1 MTRGVATLGTWRPG
15 PTLLLGLTLVMG
27 LAAPPLAAQPSERE
41 AQQRLDA
48 LGEALREVSEQ
59 LSTTREARDEASEAL
74 REVET
79 ALAETHRQLDALQ
92 AERLALDDEIATLE
106 TRREQLAAERTAQIE
121 ALKAQLDA
129 LYRLGRA
136 PQLKLLLNQ
145 DDPAR
150 LDRLQHYLNRLA
162 RARNERL
169 DELARLDTELAENR
183 RALEQRVERLESVAA
198 ELAARSAT
206 LAEQMAERTA
216 LMARLDERFA
226 SEQARLA
233 KLAQDRAHAERIL
246 REVQEQLARLDRPPP
261 STAIEQTRGEL
272 PWPVQGSI
280 ASSFQ
285 EGAGVHRNGL
295 LIQAAA
301 GTPVEAVHA
310 GRVVFADWMRGFGNL
325 LIVDHG
331 DQMMTL
337 HAHLQ
342 HFTAGVGTAV
352 SRGDPL
358 GTVGDSGG
366 QQRPGLYFEV
376 RRGGDPID
384 PRRWIARQP

>member
-1 MTRGVATLGTWRPG
+1 MVSGVAALGAWWPRLA
-15 PTLLLGLTLVMG
+15 LLLGLCLP
-27 LAAPPLAAQPSERE
+27 LPLAAQPSERE
-41 AQQRLDA
+41 AQARLDA
-48 LGEALREVSEQ
+48 LGEELREVSTQ
-59 LSTTREARDEASEAL
+59 LSTTREARGEASEAL

-79 ALAETHRQLDALQ
+79 ALAETHRRLDALQ
-92 AERLALDDEIATLE
+92 AERRALGDAIATLE
-106 TRREQLAAERTAQIE
+106 ARRARLAGERAEQVE
-121 ALKAQLDA
+121 ALSAQLDA
-129 LYRLGRA
+129 LYRLGRT

-169 DELARLDTELAENR
+169 DELARLDAELADNR
-183 RALEQRVERLESVAA
+183 RALAARGERLEAVAT

-206 LAEQMAERTA
+206 LAEQMSERAA
-216 LMARLDERFA
+216 LVARLDKRFA

-233 KLAQDRAHAERIL
+233 TLAQDRAHAERTL
-246 REVQEQLARLDRPPP
+246 REVQERLARLERPPP

-280 ASSFQ
+280 VSTFQ
-285 EGAGVHRNGL
+285 EGEGVHLNGL

-301 GTPVEAVHA
+301 GTPVQAVHA

-331 DQMMTL
+331 DRVMTL

-342 HFTAGVGTAV
+342 HFEVPVGAAV
-352 SRGDPL
+352 SRGDTL
-358 GTVGDSGG
+358 GAVGDSGG